1 MSGSL
6 ANSTR
11 EALAVAAF
19 NSYPTLFIVIFATEL
34 TSLFGFSSFSLAKIS
49 FEFSICGINTRLNV

>member
-6 ANSTR
+6 ANSTF

-19 NSYPTLFIVIFATEL
+19 NLYPMLFIVIFETAL
-34 TSLFGFSSFSLAKIS
+34 TSLFGFSSFSLAKI
-49 FEFSICGINTRLNV
+49 